1 MPVVMLFTMSD
12 LMEKVLMIEEA
23 LTDKQLTALR
33 DMLYHYKEFQEE
45 LYDYPE
51 PDTLFTQSQREL
63 FTILDIV

>member
-1 MPVVMLFTMSD
+1 MPFTMFD
-12 LMEKVLMIEEA
+12 IQEA

-51 PDTLFTQSQREL
+51 PDTLFTQTQTEL
-63 FTILDIV
+63 FKIFDIS

>member
-1 MPVVMLFTMSD
+1 MPFTMSN
-12 LMEKVLMIEEA
+12 LLEKVLMIEEA

-51 PDTLFTQSQREL
+51 PDTLFTQTQREL
-63 FTILDIV
+63 FTLLDIV